1 MRDEK
6 DIAKAI
12 VGLLDEQAS
21 QLDRNIADKLA
32 AARQQAVAAHT
43 SKWRQTAHGGKSML
57 GLVRGFVHYVHEH
70 IGASSAVLACS
81 AVLIAFMVTQQFN
94 NKEADGQGDAF
105 LLASDL
111 PPEAFVDQEFHAWL
125 EQSSQP

>member
-12 VGLLDEQAS
+12 VGLLDEHAS
-21 QLDRNIADKLA
+21 QLDKRITDGLA
-32 AARQQAVAAHT
+32 AGRARAAAAH
-43 SKWRQTAHGGKSML
+43 AAGMHGAAGRKSAAD
-57 GLVRGFVHYVHEH
+57 LVHGFWHYVHNH

-81 AVLIAFMVTQQFN
+81 AVLIAFMVTQQLN
-94 NKEADGQGDAF
+94 NKEAEGQGDAF
-105 LLASDL
+105 LLASEL
-111 PPEAFVDQEFHAWL
+111 PPEAFADQEFHAWL